1 MRKIGLLGLAVL
13 AAIAA
18 ALIWHIPDRLE
29 RLTEPVV
36 SQLSP
41 AAIAPPPPPPVA
53 EPAPAAP
60 ATPELAP
67 LPSREVAQIPF
78 HAVPENE
85 EPPKPQPFQMHDSPG
100 LAPSRQASRG
110 GGQAAS
116 PPPRQLAGR
125 AEAIGADA
133 IRVDGRELRLF
144 GVQPPAGND
153 RCDGTLC
160 TERARAVLAGRLS
173 RTASCRFPTPGSS
186 SAICL
191 DGNGVD
197 LGGLLVGEGLALAD
211 RSQSF
216 DYVGAESIAKSQ
228 KRGLWQLR

>member
-1 MRKIGLLGLAVL
+1 
-13 AAIAA
+13 
-18 ALIWHIPDRLE
+18 
-29 RLTEPVV
+29 
-36 SQLSP
+36 
-41 AAIAPPPPPPVA
+41 
-53 EPAPAAP
+53 
-60 ATPELAP
+60 
-67 LPSREVAQIPF
+67 
-78 HAVPENE
+78 VPENDK
-85 EPPKPQPFQMHDSPG
+85 PPKPQPFQMHDSPG

-110 GGQAAS
+110 DGQAAAG

-133 IRVDGRELRLF
+133 LRVDGRDLRLF

-153 RCDGTLC
+153 RCDGMLC
-160 TERARAVLAGRLS
+160 TARAQAVLAGRLS
-173 RTASCRFPTPGSS
+173 RTASCRFPAPGNSA
-186 SAICL
+186 AICL
-191 DGNGVD
+191 DGVGVD